1 MLMPFENRTVME
13 QRIEFVLLAEANNG
27 GKIKDLC
34 RRFNISR
41 KTGYKWINRYKDGGF
56 KSLKDRSRRP
66 HHSPGRYRKEIED
79 YVVKLRGQESEWG
92 SKKLKRIMKD
102 RSEDGKYPFDIIPCK
117 NTIGRMIKRNGL
129 IEPGKSEQSKAWH
142 RFEYD
147 EPNELWQIDF
157 KGYFT
162 MLNRQNCH
170 PLAILDD
177 HSRFNIGLFACGNQT
192 NLTVRTHLIEVFE
205 KYGLPE
211 RILSDNGTPWGTC
224 GQENELGIR
233 VFSSLEKWLIRLN
246 IKLIHGRPYHPQ
258 TQGKE
263 ERFNKTFKLEVLK
276 RNNFKNID
284 HCQEYF
290 AGWREKYNCLR
301 PHESLNLDVP
311 AKHYSPSN
319 RSYSSYLPP
328 VEYDG
333 SCTVRK
339 VFEKGEISFKGKIF
353 KVGKAFVGDYV
364 GIKPFNNDGQY
375 EVYYSNQYLRNIS
388 LKE

>member
-1 MLMPFENRTVME
+1 
-13 QRIEFVLLAEANNG
+13 
-27 GKIKDLC
+27 
-34 RRFNISR
+34 
-41 KTGYKWINRYKDGGF
+41 
-56 KSLKDRSRRP
+56 
-66 HHSPGRYRKEIED
+66 
-79 YVVKLRGQESEWG
+79 
-92 SKKLKRIMKD
+92 
-102 RSEDGKYPFDIIPCK
+102 
-117 NTIGRMIKRNGL
+117 MIKRNGL
-129 IEPGKSEQSKAWH
+129 IEPGRSEKSKAWQ

-147 EPNELWQIDF
+147 EPNDLWQIDF

-162 MLNRQNCH
+162 MLDRKNCH
-170 PLAILDD
+170 PLSILDD
-177 HSRFNIGLFACGNQT
+177 HSRFNVGLFACSNQT

-205 KYGLPE
+205 KYGLPD

-224 GQENELGIR
+224 GQENEPGIR
-233 VFSSLEKWLIRLN
+233 VFSAIEKWLIRLN

-290 AGWREKYNCLR
+290 TGWREKYNCLR

-319 RSYSSYLPP
+319 RSYSSYLLPL
-328 VEYDG
+328 EYDD
-333 SCTVRK
+333 SCIVRK

-364 GIKPFNNDGQY
+364 GIKPVNNDGLY
-375 EVYYSNQYLRNIS
+375 EIYYSHQYLRNIS
-388 LKE
+388 LIE